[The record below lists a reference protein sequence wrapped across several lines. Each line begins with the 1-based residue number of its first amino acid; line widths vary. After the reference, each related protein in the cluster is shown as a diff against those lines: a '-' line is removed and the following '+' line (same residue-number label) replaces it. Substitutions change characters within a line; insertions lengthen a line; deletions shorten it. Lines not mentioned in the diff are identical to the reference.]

1 MDRKRASRRQF
12 LALAGATGIAGM
24 AGCMEQFNSMMGNK
38 NKDNN
43 NNNNNNNESNSTDGS
58 SVPGLVD
65 GVPPLE
71 TEFNSRKQY
80 GQPGKSLDD
89 FSNLENWTVV
99 QGTGEADSDIV
110 FDGEQSFKLQS
121 NGSENIT
128 VEKSLQG
135 EDLTDTDLSFAVRT
149 TTPMQITINVRIVD
163 QFGNQKVYSL
173 RNISYRMPDVGWF
186 RSSPGVF
193 TQSSVEPSLDYLDR
207 LEIRVLHSK
216 PKAEVWIDDLRA
228 HETADT
234 GYVMLS
240 WDDGWTDYYETA
252 APLQDEYGF
261 STVQAVIPRRVEQA
275 GGGYMSLSQVQ
286 ERQEKGDQIVVH
298 GTHNPIHEL
307 EDEATIAEHFKR
319 DKEWFIQNEL
329 EGANY
334 IVHPHNSFD
343 KTSLKQAANYHYC
356 GGFNQA
362 GNVNTTSV
370 YGFDPLVLP
379 RTIGNDLEI
388 SKRCVDLAAQY
399 NQCTILNFHRFDA
412 NNTMSADDYESL
424 LKYINDTDIE
434 VITFDD
440 LWKLRASGR

>member
-1 MDRKRASRRQF
+1 MDQKRATRRRF
-12 LALAGATGIAGM
+12 LALSGATGIVGM
-24 AGCMEQFNSMMGNK
+24 AGCAERFNPMS
-38 NKDNN
+38 KDSDNDN
-43 NNNNNNNESNSTDGS
+43 DKDDESDSTDDS

-71 TEFNSRKQY
+71 TKFNSREKF
-80 GQPGKSLDD
+80 GQPGESLDN
-89 FSNLENWTVV
+89 FSNLDDWTVV
-99 QGTGEADSDIV
+99 RGTGEADSDIV
-110 FDGEQSFKLQS
+110 FDGDQSLKLQS
-121 NGSENIT
+121 NGNENIT
-128 VEKSLQG
+128 VERSLQD
-135 EDLTDTDLSFAVRT
+135 EDLTDTDLSLAIRT
-149 TTPMQITINVRIVD
+149 TTPMQITVNMRIID

-173 RNISYRMPDVGWF
+173 RNISYRTPDAGWF

-193 TQSSVEPSLDYLDR
+193 TQSSVKPSLDYLDR

-216 PKAEVWIDDLRA
+216 PQAEVWIDDLRT

-252 APLQDEYGF
+252 APLHDEYGF

-275 GGGYMSLSQVQ
+275 GGGYMSLSQLQ
-286 ERQEKGDQIVVH
+286 ERQDKGDQIVVH
-298 GTHNPIHEL
+298 GTHSPIHEL
-307 EDEATIAEHFKR
+307 EDKEVIAERLKK
-319 DKEWFIQNEL
+319 DKEWFIQNEI

-343 KTSLKQAANYHYC
+343 KTSLKQATNYHYS

-362 GNVNTTSV
+362 GNVNTTNV

-388 SKRCVDLAAQY
+388 SKQCVDLASQH